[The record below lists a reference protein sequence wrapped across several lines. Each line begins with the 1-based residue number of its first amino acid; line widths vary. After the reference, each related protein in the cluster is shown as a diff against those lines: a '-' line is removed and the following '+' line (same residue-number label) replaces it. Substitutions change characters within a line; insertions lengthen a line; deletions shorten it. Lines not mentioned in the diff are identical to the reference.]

1 MRPDHSARQHTHPSR
16 KSTDKSVSFRPRDAI
31 TDETQCEKAF
41 FFSPNA
47 CVPVEC
53 QSVRRNSVTQKER
66 QKSSKKKKKKKK
78 KKTVFFSLVGLNVL
92 RGAHCDR
99 QNNNNQ
105 QQQQRRNQ
113 SAAHLDLHSLRDDG
127 W

>member
-1 MRPDHSARQHTHPSR
+1 MSVGEAKFNHT
-16 KSTDKSVSFRPRDAI
+16 KG
-31 TDETQCEKAF
+31 KAKII
-41 FFSPNA
+41 
-47 CVPVEC
+47 E
-53 QSVRRNSVTQKER
+53 
-66 QKSSKKKKKKKK
+66 KKKKK
-78 KKTVFFSLVGLNVL
+78 KKTVFLSLVGFNFL